1 MTLVEKIKLFNKNK
15 SEILYKQILDEINPN
30 RNKCI
35 ECSDDIYY
43 SNSKFRIK
51 NNGEIEILGNSFK
64 TTKKHGHKLL
74 ICEKCLKNKFSKFN
88 INKKT
93 FNTLNIIT
101 KWAFRINDNDSNLY
115 KTGVNL
121 DKLISKY
128 GKEEG
133 EKRWKEYL
141 EKQAFSNTLEY
152 KKLKYGWDE
161 SDFKKFN
168 KSRGTTQKNLI
179 SKYGKEEGEKRWK
192 EYLEKQKY
200 TKSFPYMINKF
211 GIEKAKKINLSKAFT
226 LNNFIKKY
234 GKVLGFKK
242 YENYIQKAF
251 SFYSKI
257 SQDAF
262 DKIDKILGKKYKTY
276 FAQKNTEFGIHTSIG
291 YKKLDYFIKDL
302 NTVIEFNGDLFHGNP
317 LYFKENEEPNPYNN
331 IKCKEIWL
339 KDKQRYEILKKE
351 HNIKTIILWESEF
364 RNKNFNI
371 KTFLNKNG
379 ILF

>member
-121 DKLISKY
+121 DK
-128 GKEEG
+128 
-133 EKRWKEYL
+133 
-141 EKQAFSNTLEY
+141 
-152 KKLKYGWDE
+152 
-161 SDFKKFN
+161 
-168 KSRGTTQKNLI
+168 LI